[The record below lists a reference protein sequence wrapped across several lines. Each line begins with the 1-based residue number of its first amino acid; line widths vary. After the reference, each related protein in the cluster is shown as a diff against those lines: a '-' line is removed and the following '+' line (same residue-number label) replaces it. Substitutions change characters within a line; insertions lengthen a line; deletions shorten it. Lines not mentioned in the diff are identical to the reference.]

1 MDVNGMNYRV
11 QKAVAKEDNI
21 QTELLLIFLL
31 EGEMTIRY
39 QEERYQMKAE
49 DIILINPG
57 VSYEIENTRNALYGV
72 ASFSMRLTTSVLE
85 NRHMIFY
92 CNSVVDEG
100 HSYQDLRD
108 IFFQITAEYTSRA
121 HQTNCY
127 MDSLML
133 KLLDCLVENYQLNQE
148 SMEAYESENDARM
161 REIMQYILANLD
173 QEISLNELADRMFV
187 STSTLSRIFKKST
200 GVYFADYVMQL
211 RVKTALGLLK
221 YSEQNMTQIAMTSGF
236 SNSASFN
243 RAFRKVMGETPTEYR
258 EKYRKAENEKE
269 DTKEKQELAIREEL

>member
-57 VSYEIENTRNALYGV
+57 VSYEIENTRDALYGV

-108 IFFQITAEYTSRA
+108 IFFQITAEYT
-121 HQTNCY
+121 
-127 MDSLML
+127 
-133 KLLDCLVENYQLNQE
+133 
-148 SMEAYESENDARM
+148 
-161 REIMQYILANLD
+161 
-173 QEISLNELADRMFV
+173 
-187 STSTLSRIFKKST
+187 
-200 GVYFADYVMQL
+200 
-211 RVKTALGLLK
+211 
-221 YSEQNMTQIAMTSGF
+221 
-236 SNSASFN
+236 
-243 RAFRKVMGETPTEYR
+243 
-258 EKYRKAENEKE
+258 
-269 DTKEKQELAIREEL
+269 